1 MTSQTID
8 LPPILDLVAAS
19 ELLDQI
25 RECVDI
31 PLEVDA
37 SGVTRLGTH
46 CAQILLAAS
55 QTWEEQNVAFNLN
68 NPSEGFLA
76 ALALIGLEPGQMG
89 GAGKADA

>member
-55 QTWEEQNVAFNLN
+55 QTWEEQNVAFKPEQPVRGVSGSAGIDRAGARSN
-68 NPSEGFLA
+68 
-76 ALALIGLEPGQMG
+76 G
-89 GAGKADA
+89 GGR